1 MPASVDPRRQHR
13 VLQDYQFRT
22 RGNSPPDSFDLL
34 IEAGEDIRKLPLH
47 LRKASLARLF
57 ARRVDGIFL
66 SDFEQGEI
74 GPRFPICR
82 GSQ

>member
-1 MPASVDPRRQHR
+1 VLTPAGNIESYK
-13 VLQDYQFRT
+13 DYQFRT

-57 ARRVDGIFL
+57 ARRVDGIL
-66 SDFEQGEI
+66 TPS
-74 GPRFPICR
+74 
-82 GSQ
+82 SS